1 MDYYEAL
8 GVDENAT
15 QEQIKAA
22 YRTLAK
28 KYHPDVNDAPNAAA
42 GFRLIQEAYETLSDP
57 QKRERYDHND
67 SDDEQESDQ
76 EDQTDYSDHHPYVYN
91 FDSDIAPP
99 QPERRKDIPI
109 IDSLLAIAIVATVLN
124 GFLHIHLAISI
135 LLGIVFAIILAGLFQ
150 TRIGWW
156 IISIIYSAIWAA
168 AGGGIVWGISNGD
181 WIWFWTCTGVIFLL
195 SLMQHRHK
203 LDTKS

>member
-1 MDYYEAL
+1 MMDYYEAL
-8 GVDENAT
+8 GVDEDAT

-42 GFRLIQEAYETLSDP
+42 VFRLIQEAYQTLSDP
-57 QKRERYDHND
+57 QKREHYDHCD
-67 SDDEQESDQ
+67 SDDEQESVQ
-76 EDQTDYSDHHPYVYN
+76 EEPKNYTAQYVYS

-99 QPERRKDIPI
+99 QSERRKDIPI
-109 IDSLLAIAIVATVLN
+109 IDSLLAIAIVTTILN
-124 GFLHIHLAISI
+124 GFLHVHPAISV

-156 IISIIYSAIWAA
+156 VISIIYSAIWAA
-168 AGGGIVWGISNGD
+168 AGGGIVWGLSKGD

-195 SLMQHRHK
+195 SLLQHRHK